1 MTTAAIFLLLVG
13 ALAGGFVTGLAGF
26 GTALMALGI
35 WLYVLPPS
43 SAVPLALV
51 CSIVA
56 QTSTLPRSF
65 DFKLVWPFLIGGLA
79 GVPLGTMLV
88 AHADPRVFKL
98 SVGVLLLVFPAA
110 LYFNRKPM
118 ALSFGGRVADAAIG
132 FAGGILG
139 GLAGLSG
146 PLPTL
151 WASVR
156 GWGKDQRRGIF
167 QTYNWTVLTAALCL
181 QATTGFITSEV
192 VWLAL
197 LSLPASLFGAWLG
210 ARAYRVLS
218 DRNFRDV
225 VLGLHKHH
233 AFDHAFVRA
242 LDKAELIDAGE
253 GAHRTNQ
260 ADVWTF
266 RRFNGTNAPVMGWM
280 NIAHLET
287 GTFPAKTTRP
297 KSRQTALVR

>member
-1 MTTAAIFLLLVG
+1 MGTLAFVLLFLG

-26 GTALMALGI
+26 GTGLMALGI

-43 SAVPLALV
+43 IVVPLVLI

-56 QTSTLPRSF
+56 QTSTLPAFRRHI
-65 DFKLVWPFLIGGLA
+65 DFKPVWPFLIGGLA

-110 LYFNRKPM
+110 FYFNRRRVAP
-118 ALSFGGRVADAAIG
+118 SFGGRAADAAIG

-156 GWGKDQRRGIF
+156 GWSKDERRGVF
-167 QTYNWTVLTAALCL
+167 QTFNWTVLTAALCL
-181 QATTGFITSEV
+181 QAGTGFITSEV

-197 LSLPASLFGAWLG
+197 FALPATISAPGS
-210 ARAYRVLS
+210 ARGR
-218 DRNFRDV
+218 
-225 VLGLHKHH
+225 
-233 AFDHAFVRA
+233 
-242 LDKAELIDAGE
+242 I
-253 GAHRTNQ
+253 TC
-260 ADVWTF
+260 
-266 RRFNGTNAPVMGWM
+266 
-280 NIAHLET
+280 
-287 GTFPAKTTRP
+287 
-297 KSRQTALVR
+297 